1 MKIFPTFVAFLENM
15 NFTGKLL
22 PALKLDLLI
31 NGSTQLN
38 NYISTISRFLIFF
51 KPQMTYYRV
60 NPGKFLKLNKVWLTH
75 TLEPL
80 LTNNKHKSQIML
92 KLGQVLTKARLS
104 GLTSLAYFDFR
115 YNVQRSFQNSP
126 YDPEILLNW
135 HLQTL
140 GYFFDFPNFL
150 FCSLNRPVTK
160 NLLLNTK

>member
-1 MKIFPTFVAFLENM
+1 MEDIKRVSKIVITEKTVSKVNQNSTCWLMVQFNQTTAKNFPLS
-15 NFTGKLL
+15 NF
-22 PALKLDLLI
+22 
-31 NGSTQLN
+31 
-38 NYISTISRFLIFF
+38 FE
-51 KPQMTYYRV
+51 PQMTYCV
-60 NPGKFLKLNKVWLTH
+60 NPCKFLKLNKVWLTR

-80 LTNNKHKSQIML
+80 LTNNKHKSQIM

-140 GYFFDFPNFL
+140 GHFFDFPNFL
-150 FCSLNRPVTK
+150 FFSLDLPVTK
-160 NLLLNTK
+160 KLILNTK